1 MTATSFEPGPQP
13 VLDDR
18 YRLLAEAGTGA
29 TARVVLA
36 DDLRLHRRVA
46 VKILLPSLVTD
57 PGFLAR
63 FEHEARSAATFSHPH
78 VVAVYDWGDTGEG
91 PYLVTEFL
99 AGGSLH
105 AMLAAGHTLSPSQV
119 VKVGLEAASGL
130 AAAHRR
136 DLVHRDVKP
145 ATLLFDEG
153 GRLRIADFGLV
164 QALNSSSLTDPNG
177 LVLGTWRYAAP
188 ERSRPGPV
196 DGRSD
201 VYSLAVALVEAFTGV
216 TPGRDVDDPVELLAY
231 RAVVDLEVP
240 SGLGAASAIL
250 SRAGSA
256 DPALRPTADE
266 LMRGLVTATES
277 LGLPERLPLAGA
289 VAFEPVAADLTL
301 AATDATD
308 LLPAQQTQGSVQP
321 GQTGEEVPLVLGSEP
336 AARSTA
342 PPTSKWR
349 ALWLLG
355 AALVLAA
362 AVAGSSYFVSTTE
375 PTPVPVVALG
385 DLRGSD
391 IESVRSL
398 ANENGW
404 LLDEVQVRSDDHER
418 GAVIRQSPTP
428 QSQLVSGAAVI
439 VDVVTGPRRTMV
451 PWVVGLT
458 ADGAADRLEA
468 RKFSVVTREP
478 RFDEVVPAGVVIEA
492 TIDGGPITAGRLIE
506 PGTAFELVVSEGPI
520 PRQTPTLVG
529 LTIENAQLTVDSVGL
544 RLVQLET
551 EFSETVVAGTIVSQT
566 VAPGSQVAR
575 GSEVSVVASKG
586 PDIRVVPNVE
596 GLTIAEATAALERVG
611 LVRSGVAGG
620 GDIVTSSSPEPGAE
634 LREGDAVE
642 LWAP

>member
-1 MTATSFEPGPQP
+1 MTATSLGPGAQP
-13 VLDDR
+13 VLGDR

-63 FEHEARSAATFSHPH
+63 FEHEARSVAAFSHPH

-105 AMLAAGHTLSPSQV
+105 AMLAAGHTLSLSQV

-145 ATLLFDEG
+145 ANLLFDEG

-188 ERSRPGPV
+188 ERARPGPV

-201 VYSLAVALVEAFTGV
+201 VYSLAVTLVEAFTGV
-216 TPGRDVDDPVELLAY
+216 TPGRNVDDPVELLAY

-308 LLPAQQTQGSVQP
+308 LLPAQP
-321 GQTGEEVPLVLGSEP
+321 QTGGLGQSDQAGGEAELLVGSEP
-336 AARSTA
+336 AARATA

-362 AVAGSSYFVSTTE
+362 AVAGSSYFVSTTD

-391 IESVRSL
+391 IEGVRSL

-404 LLDEVQVRSDDHER
+404 LLDEVQVRSDNHER
-418 GAVIRQSPTP
+418 GSVIRQSPTAE
-428 QSQLVSGAAVI
+428 SQLVSGAAVI

-468 RKFSVVTREP
+468 RKFAVVTREP
-478 RFDEVVPAGVVIEA
+478 RFDEVVPAV
-492 TIDGGPITAGRLIE
+492 
-506 PGTAFELVVSEGPI
+506 
-520 PRQTPTLVG
+520 
-529 LTIENAQLTVDSVGL
+529 
-544 RLVQLET
+544 
-551 EFSETVVAGTIVSQT
+551 
-566 VAPGSQVAR
+566 
-575 GSEVSVVASKG
+575 
-586 PDIRVVPNVE
+586 
-596 GLTIAEATAALERVG
+596 
-611 LVRSGVAGG
+611 
-620 GDIVTSSSPEPGAE
+620 
-634 LREGDAVE
+634 
-642 LWAP
+642 W